1 MTNATP
7 QIRRTK
13 IVATVGPACRAPG
26 MLDKLIG
33 AGIDVFRVN
42 MSHASVED
50 LEHWVRA
57 AREAS
62 SRAGRSVGVLADL
75 QGPKLRTGP
84 LVDHAPVLLQNGST
98 LEITTEPVQGTSARV
113 STAYAALPKD
123 VKPGD
128 RILLSDGS
136 IELSVRKTT
145 PTTVVC
151 DVVHG
156 GWLREHA
163 GMNLPGVAV
172 SSPSLT
178 DKDRADLAHAVRLQV
193 DFIALSFVRSEQDV
207 ADAKA
212 AIAAAGG
219 DTPVVAKIEKPEA
232 IEHLDAI
239 LKMTDVVMVARGDLG
254 VEMPPEKVPT
264 LQKLI
269 IRQAAAHLVPVIT
282 ATQMLESMVH
292 SPRPTRAEA
301 SDVAN
306 AIMDGTDATMLSEET
321 AAGEFPVEAVA
332 TMVRIA
338 LEAEA
343 HSPLYALRSPRVSN
357 DSHAISHA
365 ACTIAESIDVRA
377 IAAFTR
383 SGFSARIVSKD
394 RPCVPIY
401 AFVPDES
408 VARRLALDHGVQT
421 CIIDFARTTD
431 ALLAAVE
438 AELLERKVVDP
449 GEAVVVV
456 GGTPMG
462 VRGRTNFL
470 KIVRAGAG

>member
-1 MTNATP
+1 MNP

-13 IVATVGPACRAPG
+13 IVATVGPSAKPEG
-26 MLDKLIG
+26 MLDALIA
-33 AGIDVFRVN
+33 AGVDVFRVN
-42 MSHASVED
+42 MSHASGDD
-50 LEHWVRA
+50 LTAWVRSARAAA
-57 AREAS
+57 ARAD
-62 SRAGRSVGVLADL
+62 RAVGVLADL
-75 QGPKLRTGP
+75 QGPKLRTGA
-84 LVDHAPVLLQNGST
+84 LAGHKPVTLEAGAT
-98 LEITTEPVQGTSARV
+98 LEITTEQVEGSAQRV
-113 STAYAALPKD
+113 STAYAPLPSD

-128 RILLSDGS
+128 RILLSDGT
-136 IELSVRKTT
+136 IELSVRSTT
-145 PTTVVC
+145 PTTVVTE
-151 DVVHG
+151 VVHG
-156 GWLREHA
+156 GSLREHA

-178 DKDRADLAHAVRLQV
+178 EKDRVDLAHAVRLGV
-193 DFIALSFVRSEQDV
+193 DFIALSFVRSAQDV

-212 AIAAAGG
+212 AIRTAGG
-219 DTPVVAKIEKPEA
+219 DVPVVAKIEKPEA
-232 IEHLDAI
+232 IEQLDAI
-239 LKMTDVVMVARGDLG
+239 LAKTDAVMVARGDLG

-264 LQKLI
+264 MQKLI
-269 IRQAAAHLVPVIT
+269 IRRAAAHLVPVIT

-343 HSPLYALRSPRVSN
+343 HSPVYTLRSQRVDN

-401 AFVPDES
+401 AFVPDEGI
-408 VARRLALDHGVQT
+408 ARRLALDHGVTT
-421 CIIDFARTTD
+421 CVIDFNRTTD
-431 ALLAAVE
+431 QLLAAME
-438 AELLERKVVDP
+438 AELLARQAVAA

-470 KIVRAGAG
+470 KIVRAGSP